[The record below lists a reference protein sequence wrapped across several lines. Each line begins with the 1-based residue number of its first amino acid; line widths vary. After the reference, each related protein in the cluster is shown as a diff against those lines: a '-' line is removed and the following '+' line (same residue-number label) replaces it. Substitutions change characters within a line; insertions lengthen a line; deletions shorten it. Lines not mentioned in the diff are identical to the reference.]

1 MDERDKFFEQFC
13 ATAEKAVWDGLAL
26 EQYDVIGCLKS
37 GRGFVLLMRK
47 KDGGSMPYCIERFG
61 GGRYFSDFQ
70 SMADFAAVMYS
81 GNRRLGTREYNALMS
96 AYREHKKTGKPLAIP
111 ETLKREDKPGSASPD
126 KP

>member
-1 MDERDKFFEQFC
+1 MDERDKFFEQFY

-47 KDGGSMPYCIERFG
+47 KDGGPMPYCIERFG

-111 ETLKREDKPGSASPD
+111 ETLTREDKPGSASPD